1 MAGIGFELRKL
12 LRKES
17 YLGLLQT
24 YAYASIISSGP
35 WILSIVGILVI
46 GLLSIAVVVP
56 QTQIAQFQVSVTYL
70 IMSSLALTGFVQ
82 LAFTRFISDRLFEKK
97 DQMVMP
103 NFNGLLLIVMAVAG
117 LIGLIVI
124 FTLFTGENIFYRLL
138 MLSGFVILCCIW
150 VATIFLSGMK
160 NYKEIVALF
169 ALGYTVTV
177 VAALILRPL
186 GTEGLLLGFVLGH
199 FVLLMGM
206 VTMTLRNYPS
216 ERFIAFHFLS
226 RGAMFPTL
234 IATGFFYNLAIW
246 ADKLVFWYFPD
257 TSAIVIGPL
266 RASIIYDLPVF
277 LAYLAIIPGMAVFL
291 VRIETDF
298 VEYYQKYYDAV
309 REGGSLDYIEE
320 MRDEMVFTIRQGLF
334 EIIKI
339 QAITVLIVFVAGP
352 SLLRWIGISELYLSL
367 LYIDIVAASLQ
378 VVFLGLLNIFF
389 YLDKRATVT
398 LLTGVFLVSNVGF
411 TFISID
417 LGAPFYGYG
426 FALSLLLCV
435 LMAMQ
440 ILEKKLEI
448 LEYDTFMLQ

>member
-46 GLLSIAVVVP
+46 GLLSLSVVVP
-56 QTQIAQFQVSVTYL
+56 QLQIAQFQVSVTYL
-70 IMSSLALTGFVQ
+70 IMSSLALTGFIQ
-82 LAFTRFISDRLFEKK
+82 LSFTRFISDRLFEKK
-97 DQMVMP
+97 DDLVMP
-103 NFNGLLLIVMAVAG
+103 NFMGLLLIVMAVSG
-117 LIGLIVI
+117 VIGLIVI
-124 FTLFTGENIFYRLL
+124 FTLFPGQNDFYRLL

-160 NYKEIVALF
+160 DYKEIVALF
-169 ALGYTVTV
+169 ALGYAVTV

-206 VTMTLRNYPS
+206 VTMIMRNYPS
-216 ERFIAFHFLS
+216 ERFIAFHFLG
-226 RGAMFPTL
+226 RRAMYPTL
-234 IATGFFYNLAIW
+234 IATGFFYNLGIW
-246 ADKLVFWYFPD
+246 ADKLVFWYYPD
-257 TSAIVIGPL
+257 TSAPVIGPL

-298 VEYYQKYYDAV
+298 VEYFEKFYDAV

-352 SLLRWIGISELYLSL
+352 SLLRWLGISELYLSL
-367 LYIDIVAASLQ
+367 LYIDVVAASLQ

-398 LLTGVFLVSNVGF
+398 MLTALFLGTNIAF
-411 TFISID
+411 TFASIHF
-417 LGAPFYGYG
+417 GAPFYGYG
-426 FALSLLLCV
+426 FALALLLCV
-435 LMAMQ
+435 LMAME
-440 ILEKKLEI
+440 ILEKKLEV

>member
-160 NYKEIVALF
+160 EYKEIVALF
-169 ALGYTVTV
+169 ALGYAVTV
-177 VAALILRPL
+177 AAALVLRPL

-216 ERFIAFHFLS
+216 ERFVAFHFLS
-226 RGAMFPTL
+226 RRAMYPTL
-234 IATGFFYNLAIW
+234 IATGFFYNLGIW
-246 ADKLVFWYFPD
+246 ADKLVFWYYPD
-257 TSAIVIGPL
+257 TGATVIGPL

-298 VEYYQKYYDAV
+298 VEYFEKFYDAV

-339 QAITVLIVFVAGP
+339 QAITVLVVFVAGP
-352 SLLRWIGISELYLSL
+352 SLLRWLGISELYLSL
-367 LYIDIVAASLQ
+367 LYIDVVAASLQ
-378 VVFLGLLNIFF
+378 VVFLGLLNVFF
-389 YLDKRATVT
+389 YLDKRFTVMM
-398 LLTGVFLVSNVGF
+398 LTGVFLVSNIAF
-411 TFISID
+411 TFASLH

-426 FALSLLLCV
+426 FALALLLCV
-435 LMAMQ
+435 LMAMEL
-440 ILEKKLEI
+440 LERKLEV
-448 LEYDTFMLQ
+448 LEYETFMLQ